1 MSELECAYHAILTSI
16 AFHRETPG
24 LSSGFLLGFLLGRLP
39 ELAIEYRFTEA
50 VLRSNSTKFALKTLD
65 FVE

>member
-16 AFHRETPG
+16 GVSAETPG
-24 LSSGFLLGFLLGRLP
+24 LSSGFLLGRLP
-39 ELAIEYRFTEA
+39 ELAIECRFTEA
-50 VLRSNSTKFALKTLD
+50 VLCSNSAKFALKTLD